1 MLHEARQVPSWLIF
15 DVRQKKGFRMNVEI
29 LVLKSGDE
37 SVLEKVAPDVFDD
50 EVVRERVGEFLRD
63 SRHHIAVAVSAG
75 VVVGFA
81 SAVSYV
87 HPDKKQQLWIN
98 EVSVA
103 EPFRQRGIG
112 KTLMKSLFE
121 VGRGLGCELA
131 WVGTEHSNAPAIAL
145 YSSLEECGPPS
156 DFVMFEFKL

>member
-1 MLHEARQVPSWLIF
+1 MNV
-15 DVRQKKGFRMNVEI
+15 DVR
-29 LVLKSGDE
+29 VLKSGDE
-37 SVLEKVAPDVFDD
+37 VALEKVAPDVFDH
-50 EVVRERVGEFLRD
+50 EVVRELVGEFLRD
-63 SRHHIAVAVSAG
+63 PRHHIAVAMSEG

-87 HPDKKQQLWIN
+87 HPDKRQQLWIN

-103 EPFRQRGIG
+103 EPFRRHGIG

-121 VGRGLGCELA
+121 VGRGLGCEVA

-145 YSSLEECGPPS
+145 YSSLKECGPPS
-156 DFVMFEFKL
+156 NFLMFEFKL

>member
-1 MLHEARQVPSWLIF
+1 MS
-15 DVRQKKGFRMNVEI
+15 VEI
-29 LVLKSGDE
+29 RVLKAGDE
-37 SVLEKVAPDVFDD
+37 GVLEKVDRDVFDH
-50 EVVRERVGEFLRD
+50 EVVRELVGEFLRD
-63 SRHHIAVAVSAG
+63 PRHHIAVAVSDG
-75 VVVGFA
+75 IVVGFA

-103 EPFRQRGIG
+103 EQFRQRGIG
-112 KTLMKSLFE
+112 KALMKSLFE
-121 VGRGLGCELA
+121 VGKQLGCEVA

-145 YSSLEECGPPS
+145 YSSLKECGPPS

>member
-1 MLHEARQVPSWLIF
+1 MLKA
-15 DVRQKKGFRMNVEI
+15 
-29 LVLKSGDE
+29 GDE
-37 SVLEKVAPDVFDD
+37 GALEKVDRDVFDH
-50 EVVRERVGEFLRD
+50 EVVRELVGEFLRD
-63 SRHHIAVAVSAG
+63 PRHHIAVAVSDG
-75 VVVGFA
+75 IVVGFA

-112 KTLMKSLFE
+112 KALMKSLFE
-121 VGRGLGCELA
+121 VGKELGCEVA

-145 YSSLEECGPPS
+145 YSSLKECGPPS